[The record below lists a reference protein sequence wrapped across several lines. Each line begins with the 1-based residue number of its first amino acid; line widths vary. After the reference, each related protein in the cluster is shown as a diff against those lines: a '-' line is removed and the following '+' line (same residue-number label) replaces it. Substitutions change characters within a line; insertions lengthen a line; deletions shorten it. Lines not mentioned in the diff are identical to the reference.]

1 MNNDIGN
8 NFQID
13 VPDLVDMEKLD
24 KMDELVENKDV
35 VKVLPDRVIIKK

>member
-1 MNNDIGN
+1 
-8 NFQID
+8 
-13 VPDLVDMEKLD
+13 MEKLD